1 MEMNYSGNQVS
12 GDVLCFLWNRD
23 GILNQDMFS
32 SHNAWLLNHVS
43 VPVRPLVNIL
53 FMWFLV

>member
-1 MEMNYSGNQVS
+1 MEMHYSGNQVS

-32 SHNAWLLNHVS
+32 SRNVRFINHGS
-43 VPVRPLVNIL
+43 VPVRALVNIL
-53 FMWFLV
+53 FIWFPV